1 LQEFGLEE
9 KCEWSFVWTFLVK
22 INKSTIKRDSDFIL
36 SFNSND
42 FYQYVMSNALW
53 LQIKL
58 QITVLSILFSSSN
71 GLLFV
76 ANLIVGSPILLPHSL
91 S

>member
-1 LQEFGLEE
+1 LQELGLEE
-9 KCEWSFVWTFLVK
+9 KCEWSSVWTFLVK
-22 INKSTIKRDSDFIL
+22 INRSTIKRDSDFIL

-42 FYQYVMSNALW
+42 FYQCVMSNALW

-58 QITVLSILFSSSN
+58 QITVLIILFSSSN

-76 ANLIVGSPILLPHSL
+76 ANLIFGSPILLPHSL